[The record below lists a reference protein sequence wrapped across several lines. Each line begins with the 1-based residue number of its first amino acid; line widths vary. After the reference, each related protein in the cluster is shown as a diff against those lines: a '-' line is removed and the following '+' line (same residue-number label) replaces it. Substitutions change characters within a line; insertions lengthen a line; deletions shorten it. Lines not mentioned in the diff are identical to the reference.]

1 VKISNETKVGI
12 LATFAIVIVILG
24 VNFLKGKNVFSRNII
39 LYAKYPDV
47 QNLSAS
53 NPVILHG
60 LQVGQVDAEE
70 LIVEGENRVLVK
82 FHIDGDVKIPNN
94 STAKIISSDLL
105 GSKALVIIP
114 GTGREVAMRNDT
126 LKGEVEVS
134 LTESISK
141 VVAPVQKKVEKLIG
155 SVDTIMTGLNEVF
168 NANTREDLRLSF
180 ASIKGSL
187 TNLEATTGTL
197 NTFINDETGR
207 IKDVVSDVQKISEN
221 LKNNNEA
228 ITRAINNFASISD
241 SLRAANLKQTLTE
254 VHDVVAQVNTLVD
267 GIQKGEGSMGKL
279 LKDDKLYANLESAS
293 KNLDKL
299 VADLKANPG
308 RYVNFSLL
316 KINRTSKAPA
326 DTTK

>member
-1 VKISNETKVGI
+1 VKVSNETKVGI

-24 VNFLKGKNVFSRNII
+24 VNFLKGKNVFSKNII

-47 QNLSAS
+47 QNLSPS

-60 LQVGQVDAEE
+60 VQVGQVDAQE
-70 LIVEGENRVLVK
+70 LIIEGENRVLVK
-82 FHIDGDVKIPNN
+82 FHIAGDVKIPNN

-105 GSKALVIIP
+105 GSKALVILP
-114 GTGREVAMRNDT
+114 GNGMDIAARGDT
-126 LKGEVEVS
+126 LRGEVEVS

-168 NANTREDLRLSF
+168 NADTRETLRQSF
-180 ASIKGSL
+180 TSIKGSL

-197 NTFINDETGR
+197 NTFIEDETGR

-221 LKNNNEA
+221 LKNNNAA
-228 ITRAINNFASISD
+228 ITRAIENFASISD
-241 SLRAANLKQTLTE
+241 SLRAANLKQTLAQ
-254 VHDVVAQVNTLVD
+254 VNDVVTQVNTLVE
-267 GIQKGEGSMGKL
+267 GIQKGDGSLGKL
-279 LKDDKLYANLESAS
+279 LKDDKLYANLEKAS
-293 KNLDKL
+293 DKLDKL

-308 RYVNFSLL
+308 RYVNFSLI
-316 KINRTSKAPA
+316 KVNRTAK
-326 DTTK
+326 DTAK